1 MQVLIVFASATGR
14 TQRMAEACAGGV
26 TEAGAEVVLRS
37 AADATTEELLSADA
51 VMLGSGIHM
60 GGIESSMS
68 AFLERTS
75 ALWMQGRLVG
85 KLGAAFVSGGMGA
98 RGGAELTLL
107 SMLAT
112 LAEHGMLLIPMHNR
126 LEGFAQAGCHWGPV
140 AWTSP
145 RDGTVGPTADHLSA
159 ARAHGRFVA
168 ECGARW
174 LRGDSATL

>member
-1 MQVLIVFASATGR
+1 
-14 TQRMAEACAGGV
+14 MAEACAEGV
-26 TEAGAEVVLRS
+26 RDAGAEAVLRS
-37 AADATTEELLSADA
+37 AADATNEELESADA
-51 VMLGSGIHM
+51 VMLGSGVHM

-75 ALWMQGRLVG
+75 ALWMQGKLVG
-85 KLGAAFVSGGMGA
+85 KLGAAFASGGMGA
-98 RGGAELTLL
+98 RGGGELTLL

-126 LEGFAQAGCHWGPV
+126 LEGFGQAGCHWGPV

>member
-14 TQRMAEACAGGV
+14 TQLMAEACAEGAA
-26 TEAGAEVVLRS
+26 EAGGDVVLRS
-37 AADATTEELLSADA
+37 AADATDEDLLSAD
-51 VMLGSGIHM
+51 VVILGSGIHM

-68 AFLERTS
+68 VFLERTS
-75 ALWMQGRLVG
+75 ALWMQGKLVA
-85 KLGAAFVSGGMGA
+85 KVGAAFVSGGMGA

-112 LAEHGMLLIPMHNR
+112 LAEHGMLLVPMHNR
-126 LEGFAQAGCHWGPV
+126 LEGFGQAGCHWGPV

-145 RDGTVGPTADHLSA
+145 RDGAVGPTAEHLTA

-174 LRGDSATL
+174 LRGASEAS